1 MKTNFKAARGFTL
14 IELMVALTL
23 GAILMFV
30 AAPSFVTFQRN
41 SELTS
46 FTNSMVAAI
55 NSTRG
60 EAMKRGRY
68 AMLTP
73 TDDTNWN
80 SGWKAFVSFN
90 ATTRA
95 YDSTQDLIVVTRDA
109 APSYLSIT
117 ANGSAL
123 DSPPYIMF
131 DASGFSK
138 KKDGSPGNLT
148 FKVARNDVD
157 TSQLN
162 SETRLVIISVTGRVR
177 VCKPA
182 SATDTTCLFSA
193 AASNS

>member
-1 MKTNFKAARGFTL
+1 MKMNFRAAMGFTL
-14 IELMVALTL
+14 IELMVTLTL
-23 GAILMFV
+23 GAVLMFV

-46 FTNSMVAAI
+46 FTNSMVSAI

-95 YDSTQDLIVVTRDA
+95 YDSTQDLIVMTRDA
-109 APSYLSIT
+109 TPSYLSIA

-131 DASGFSK
+131 DASGYSK

-148 FKVARNDVD
+148 FKVVRNDVA
-157 TSQLN
+157 TSEEN

-177 VCKPA
+177 VCKPV
-182 SATDTTCLFSA
+182 SATDPKCLFST

>member
-1 MKTNFKAARGFTL
+1 
-14 IELMVALTL
+14 
-23 GAILMFV
+23 
-30 AAPSFVTFQRN
+30 
-41 SELTS
+41 
-46 FTNSMVAAI
+46 
-55 NSTRG
+55 
-60 EAMKRGRY
+60 MKRGRY

-73 TDDTNWN
+73 TDDANWS
-80 SGWKAFVSFN
+80 SGFKAFVSFN

-95 YDSTQDLIVVTRDA
+95 YDSAQDLIVLTREA
-109 APSYLSIT
+109 APSYLTIT

-131 DASGFSK
+131 DASGYSK

-157 TSQLN
+157 SSQVN

-182 SATDTTCLFSA
+182 NATDPNCLFSA

>member
-1 MKTNFKAARGFTL
+1 MNFRAAMGFTL
-14 IELMVALTL
+14 IELMVTLTL
-23 GAILMFV
+23 GAVLMFV

-46 FTNSMVAAI
+46 FTNSMVSAI

-95 YDSTQDLIVVTRDA
+95 YDSTQDLIVMTRDA
-109 APSYLSIT
+109 TPSYLSIA

-131 DASGFSK
+131 DASGYSK

-148 FKVARNDVD
+148 FKVVRNDVA
-157 TSQLN
+157 TSEEN

-177 VCKPA
+177 VCKPV
-182 SATDTTCLFSA
+182 SATDPKCLFST

>member
-1 MKTNFKAARGFTL
+1 MKTIFKDARGFTL
-14 IELMVALTL
+14 IELMVTLAL
-23 GAILMFV
+23 GAILMSV
-30 AAPSFVTFQRN
+30 ATPSFVTFQRN

-46 FTNSMVAAI
+46 FTSSMVAAI

-80 SGWKAFVSFN
+80 SGWKAFISFN

-95 YDSTQDLIVVTRDA
+95 YDSTQDQIVMTRDA

-123 DSPPYIMF
+123 DTRPYIMF
-131 DASGFSK
+131 DASGYSK

-148 FKVARNDVD
+148 FKVARNDVA
-157 TSQLN
+157 TSDVN

-182 SATDTTCLFSA
+182 VADDSTCRATSSF
-193 AASNS
+193 

>member
-1 MKTNFKAARGFTL
+1 MKTNFRAARGFTL
-14 IELMVALTL
+14 IELMVTLTL
-23 GAILMFV
+23 GAILMV
-30 AAPSFVTFQRN
+30 IAAPSFVTFQRN

-109 APSYLSIT
+109 APSYLST
-117 ANGSAL
+117 TGTNGSAAA
-123 DSPPYIMF
+123 SPPYIMF
-131 DASGFSK
+131 DASGYSK

-148 FKVARNDVD
+148 FKVARNDVA
-157 TSQLN
+157 TSQEN

-182 SATDTTCLFSA
+182 SATDPTCLATSSF
-193 AASNS
+193 